1 MNNLSWRHHYLP
13 VFYLKGFTKESRLI
27 RVYDVEKK
35 QFVQKGKEF
44 STESYFFEKN
54 GNTIF
59 YGDKQSDFIE
69 KAYSDLEN
77 NISKILTRI
86 NENDSSNNFGINEYD
101 VQSLNMFAN
110 LMFWRLPH
118 RKDLLEIIL
127 KNTDLDYVG
136 LKILDKD
143 GVRKIE
149 SENEIKNNPEFLK
162 AYKLFFSFADTM
174 RSAKNKMPYNLLSRP
189 EQLPF
194 LCSDNPVIFEK
205 EFPNINED
213 GYVFP
218 LSGTR
223 VFMKTSKQKDFPP
236 YLWLLFDII
245 SYKQAKKYVSCT
257 SLEYIEMLEETF
269 VKYKMSLEEFKIE
282 LFKRLK

>member
-1 MNNLSWRHHYLP
+1 MNNISWRHHYLP
-13 VFYLKGFTKESRLI
+13 VFYLKGFTKESGLI

-35 QFVQKGKEF
+35 KFIKNGREF

-54 GNTIF
+54 GNTMF
-59 YGDKQSDFIE
+59 LGDKKHDFIE

-77 NISKILTRI
+77 NVSIILTKV
-86 NENDSSNNFGINEYD
+86 NENDSSNKFGINEYD
-101 VQSLNMFAN
+101 VQFLNLFAN
-110 LMFWRLPH
+110 LMYWRLPH
-118 RKDLLEIIL
+118 RKELLEIIL
-127 KNTDLDYVG
+127 NNTDLDYVG
-136 LKILDKD
+136 LKVLDRD
-143 GVRKIE
+143 GVRKNE
-149 SENEIKNNPEFLK
+149 SENKLKNNPEFIK
-162 AYKLFFSFADTM
+162 AYKLFFSFADTI
-174 RSAKNKMPYNLLSRP
+174 RSAKNKMPYKILSRP

-213 GYVFP
+213 GYVLP

-223 VFMKTSKQKDFPP
+223 AFIKTSKEKDFPS

-245 SYKQAKKYVSCT
+245 LYKQAKKYVSCT
-257 SLEYIEMLEETF
+257 NLEYIEILEETF
-269 VKYKMSLEEFKIE
+269 TKYKMSLEEFKIE